1 MQFRTDLAL
10 ERQEALTAP
19 CRGVRSDHI
28 DVGPASITR
37 IEVLDEEGEMSS
49 PGSSHRPLCH
59 CGDASLF
66 GRYQHG

>member
-37 IEVLDEEGEMSS
+37 IEVLD
-49 PGSSHRPLCH
+49 
-59 CGDASLF
+59 
-66 GRYQHG
+66 